1 MKTTNLLDVKM
12 MTTLMMMVITMML
25 TVMKR
30 MKQTN
35 EMSFFFGLIGYL
47 VSSHTGVGLLT
58 KSPIFSFLS
67 KWKFPQVR
75 ISSFLIPL
83 FSLLFSSRAVWYVC
97 LPLAVDNSNSLEE
110 KTLRTPPSLR
120 TWSQMTRCAASE
132 CWARFSTMTSLLEKP
147 RSTVACP
154 WERARSNLTTFQS
167 SFKSA
172 MLARRLK

>member
-1 MKTTNLLDVKM
+1 
-12 MTTLMMMVITMML
+12 MVITMML

-35 EMSFFFGLIGYL
+35 EMSFFWLDR
-47 VSSHTGVGLLT
+47 VSCVFSYSLGVGLLT